1 MVQGRA
7 GRLIDHTLDGIG
19 RVAED
24 DKIEIIFTVYTYD
37 YTSWQATVERG
48 NSGASL
54 ICFGAFDSGQLTSVS
69 LQQTTWTTV
78 EVNSLIPYSL
88 YAVAASMLKN

>member
-69 LQQTTWTTV
+69 YNRPHELQ
-78 EVNSLIPYSL
+78 S
-88 YAVAASMLKN
+88 K